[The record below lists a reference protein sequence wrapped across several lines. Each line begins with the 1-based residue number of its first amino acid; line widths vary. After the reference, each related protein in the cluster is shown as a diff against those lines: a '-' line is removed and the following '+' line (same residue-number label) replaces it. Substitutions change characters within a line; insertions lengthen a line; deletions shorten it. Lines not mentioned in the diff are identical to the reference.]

1 MSSLSL
7 VVVDQSAAGSYHV
20 KIIVDEK
27 DSGILYVAP
36 DQFDF
41 IVKSF
46 WRSCTQE
53 NVSFNVE
60 NPFDTNS
67 FDSAEDIYEEE

>member
-7 VVVDQSAAGSYHV
+7 VVADQSESGSYHV
-20 KIIVDEK
+20 KILVDDK
-27 DSGILYVAP
+27 DSGILYVSP
-36 DQFDF
+36 EQFDF

-53 NVSFNVE
+53 NISFNVD
-60 NPFDTNS
+60 NPFDSTAT
-67 FDSAEDIYEEE
+67 DGIEDDEEE